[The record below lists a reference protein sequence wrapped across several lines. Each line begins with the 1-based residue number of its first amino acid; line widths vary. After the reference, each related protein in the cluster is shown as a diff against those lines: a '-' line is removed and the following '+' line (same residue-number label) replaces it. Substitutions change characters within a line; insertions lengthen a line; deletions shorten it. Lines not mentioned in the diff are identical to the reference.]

1 MNIRIEYCVVWNYE
15 PTALSLREE
24 LGYEFMN
31 AFIEITSGARGAFE
45 VYVDDVLI
53 FSKLKLDRFPNDG
66 EVVQLIRSK

>member
-1 MNIRIEYCVVWNYE
+1 
-15 PTALSLREE
+15 LREE

-31 AFIEITSGARGAFE
+31 AFIEIKSGARGAFE